1 MSIIEFPFEK
11 ILNNIKKDTS
21 ISDEFID
28 TILSTQKDDKY
39 TFSIL
44 SLLYPNL
51 DYKNNNF
58 HKDHLHPIS
67 KFSKDEIDK
76 LNLSEEIKNEYFQPS
91 IYNGIY
97 NLQMLDANENMSKND
112 LPLKEW
118 IDNNTNPSNRKQFL
132 DNHLIPDV
140 DLTIDNFKEFI
151 DCRKVDLKNIFKNIL
166 K

>member
-1 MSIIEFPFEK
+1 M
-11 ILNNIKKDTS
+11 
-21 ISDEFID
+21 
-28 TILSTQKDDKY
+28 LSQ
-39 TFSIL
+39 IL

-112 LPLKEW
+112 LSLKEW
-118 IDNNTNPSNRKQFL
+118 IDNNTNSSNRKQFL

-140 DLTIDNFKEFI
+140 DLSVENFREFI
-151 DCRKVDLKNIFKNIL
+151 DQRKVYLKEIFRKLID
-166 K
+166 